1 MPVLKKHRRLA
12 LKGVA
17 DELKDPAED
26 KEPDGE
32 HPKAGMP
39 EELPREGGSF
49 RLQHGAW
56 GTWGHSTSGESRR
69 LNFHGLV
76 SGRWLVTEHCGADRT
91 KHEGEALIP

>member
-32 HPKAGMP
+32 HPEAGMP

-56 GTWGHSTSGESRR
+56 GTSGHSTSGESLDASFNRR
-69 LNFHGLV
+69 V
-76 SGRWLVTEHCGADRT
+76 GA
-91 KHEGEALIP
+91 G